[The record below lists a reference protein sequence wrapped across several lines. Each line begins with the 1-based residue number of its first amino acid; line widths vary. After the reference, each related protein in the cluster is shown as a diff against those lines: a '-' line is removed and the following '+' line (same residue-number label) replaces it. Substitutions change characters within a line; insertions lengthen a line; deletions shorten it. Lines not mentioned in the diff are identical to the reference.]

1 MCKRLWLKN
10 SIICWQKKKLAF
22 RHVFCEMARA
32 QSKKKFKIG
41 KKKKSFDSEAV
52 MLNISKLHENQ
63 N

>member
-1 MCKRLWLKN
+1 MLAK
-10 SIICWQKKKLAF
+10 KKKLAF